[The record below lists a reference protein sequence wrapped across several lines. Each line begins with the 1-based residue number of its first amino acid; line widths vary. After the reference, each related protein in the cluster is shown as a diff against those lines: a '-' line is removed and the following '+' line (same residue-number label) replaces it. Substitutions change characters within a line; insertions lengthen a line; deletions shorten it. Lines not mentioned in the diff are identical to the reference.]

1 MMCGLDREKF
11 DAVIFT
17 GYHAWAGCSGN
28 PLSHTMNRR
37 NTGVRLNGIPCSE
50 FLLNSY
56 TAGYF
61 GVPVV
66 MVTGDS
72 ELCAFAKEFM
82 PAITTVPVSEGLGN
96 GSTSLHP
103 DEAVE
108 RIEAAAARAVKNA
121 ADCFVP
127 MPEHFQMEIDF
138 VSHAAAYSRHFYPG
152 ATLKGDSTVCFEHDD
167 WYEML
172 RFCHFVLSNA

>member
-1 MMCGLDREKF
+1 MCGLDQEEF
-11 DAVIFT
+11 DGVIFT

-37 NTGVRLNGIPCSE
+37 NTRVTLNGMPCSE
-50 FLLNSY
+50 FLINSY

-61 GVPVV
+61 GVPVI

-72 ELCAFAKEFM
+72 ALCAFAKELI
-82 PAITTVPVSEGLGN
+82 PAITVVPVNDGRGN
-96 GSTSLHP
+96 GAVSIHP

-108 RIEAAAARAVKNA
+108 RIEAAATKAVQHA
-121 ADCFVP
+121 SDCRVP
-127 MPEHFQMEIDF
+127 MPDHFHMEIEF
-138 VSHAAAYSRHFYPG
+138 VSHAVAYSKHFYPG
-152 ATLKGDSTVCFEHDD
+152 AVLKSERTVCFDHDN